1 MHMEDGKLEFY
12 CKTVPYGFVAPDAD
26 VWYQNYVDTD
36 EFGNQVERTYL
47 MTTGYLWSGQF
58 QELTK
63 VIEEGQPHSMELDEN
78 SLEGHWATDN
88 NLGVEF
94 FIIND
99 ATFSKLCILGDD
111 VEPCYEGS
119 SVTALD
125 FSQKTFTKTLF
136 SMMDELKKT
145 LENNKGG
152 LKNMSLNEEKTD
164 AVEFEAETEA
174 TPEVVE
180 EVSETIGEAET
191 ADNAEVEEP
200 AETPETDAAD
210 VDNAEDEEATEI
222 KAEDASEEFVEEQE
236 NKETPEPEFTA
247 EQFAELQSEIDSLRA
262 ENQELREFKQKYEIE
277 QKQSLINSY
286 YMLSDEDKADVI
298 SHISDYSYDDIKA
311 KLAVIYVEKNVN
323 FNVEED
329 DADTKTAEPSVT
341 FSLDDDSSDEPVS
354 ELQRV
359 LDTVHTL

>member
-1 MHMEDGKLEFY
+1 
-12 CKTVPYGFVAPDAD
+12 
-26 VWYQNYVDTD
+26 
-36 EFGNQVERTYL
+36 

-152 LKNMSLNEEKTD
+152 LKNMSLNKEETD
-164 AVEFEAETEA
+164 AKEFEATETVSEETEKN
-174 TPEVVE
+174 E
-180 EVSETIGEAET
+180 EIE
-191 ADNAEVEEP
+191 AEVEESN
-200 AETPETDAAD
+200 AD
-210 VDNAEDEEATEI
+210 VDSAENEEVADNKDEA
-222 KAEDASEEFVEEQE
+222 ASEEFAEEQE

-262 ENQELREFKQKYEIE
+262 ENQELREFKQKYEVE
-277 QKQSLINSY
+277 QKQSLIDSY

-298 SHISDYSYDDIKA
+298 SHISEYSYDDIKA

-329 DADTKTAEPSVT
+329 NADTKVAEPSIT
-341 FSLDDDSSDEPVS
+341 FSLDDDSNNNETIS